1 VITHPLF
8 LGTFT
13 LYGILLSCCA
23 ALGLFLSDLLDKSDL
38 PHLTD
43 GGLVMI
49 AVSLFGSRLSYVLVN
64 FSYYQDHW
72 LEIPQFWVG
81 GLSWPGALLGA
92 ALSIFLIHW
101 IWKQPSGELADSFL
115 PLLGVLVVGIWLTGW
130 GAGIGYGPRTDAWF
144 GIPTADLFGSI
155 ERRWP
160 LPILGALLSGAWI
173 TIVILFPL
181 KRQRSPGTR
190 CLLGVIGLLVINSA
204 ISAFRVDPAPR
215 LLGLRLESWISILA
229 LIASGIGLYFLKK
242 ERTHYEPSDS

>member
-1 VITHPLF
+1 MF

-23 ALGLFLSDLLDKSDL
+23 ALGLFLSDLLDNSDL
-38 PHLTD
+38 PHLID
-43 GGLVMI
+43 GGLVMV
-49 AVSLFGSRLSYVLVN
+49 AVSLLGSRLSYMLVN
-64 FSYYQDHW
+64 FSYYQTHW
-72 LEIPQFWVG
+72 LEIPQIWLG

-101 IWKQPSGELADSFL
+101 IWKQPAGELADSFL

-144 GIPTADLFGSI
+144 GIPAANLLGSI

-160 LPILGALLSGAWI
+160 LPVFGAILSGAW
-173 TIVILFPL
+173 TAIVILFPL

-190 CLLGVIGLLVINSA
+190 GLLGVFGLLVVNA
-204 ISAFRVDPAPR
+204 VISFFRVDPVPR
-215 LLGLRLESWISILA
+215 LLGLRMESWISILA
-229 LIASGIGLYFLKK
+229 LIAAGIGLYFLTKNWA
-242 ERTHYEPSDS
+242 HYEPSDS